1 MLNPSTFIIK
11 LIFKFLI
18 NNLPVGYF
26 KMLKQ
31 VALIALMGLS
41 ASAMAGQWQV
51 KVGGS
56 VLAPQN
62 DDNGTLNIAGK
73 AEVSNE
79 IGFTPSVEYF
89 FENSPLSVEVLLATP
104 FTHDVATE
112 AFGEKTAEFK
122 HLPPTITAKYN
133 FKNSTRFTPYIGV
146 GATVVVPWDEE
157 IALPG
162 HKLDADVAYGV
173 AGQVGFNFQ
182 PADAKNWGVFADVR
196 YAQVET
202 DLTLTKPDGTKVDL
216 GELKVNP
223 WVYTV
228 GYSYKF

>member
-1 MLNPSTFIIK
+1 MFIIK

-18 NNLPVGYF
+18 NNLPVGYL

-51 KVGGS
+51 KVGAS
-56 VLAPQN
+56 SLAPSEDKNVLAGGAF
-62 DDNGTLNIAGK
+62 DNVK
-73 AEVSNE
+73 ASQEY
-79 IGFTPSVEYF
+79 GFTPSVEYF
-89 FENSPLSVEVLLATP
+89 FNDNFSAELLLATP
-104 FTHDVATE
+104 FKHDVSSAGQDI
-112 AFGEKTAEFK
+112 ASFK
-122 HLPPTITAKYN
+122 HLPPTLTAKYN

-157 IALPG
+157 IALPD

-173 AGQVGFNFQ
+173 AGQIGFNFQ
-182 PADAKNWGVFADVR
+182 PSDAKNWGVFADVR

-202 DLTLTKPDGTKVDL
+202 DLTLTTPEGAEVDL

-223 WVYTV
+223 WVYTL

>member
-56 VLAPQN
+56 VVAPTESTSVA
-62 DDNGTLNIAGK
+62 DLGGIKVEADNEFA
-73 AEVSNE
+73 
-79 IGFTPSVEYF
+79 FTPSVEYF
-89 FENSPLSVEVLLATP
+89 FNDNISAELLLATP
-104 FTHDVATE
+104 ISHDVQA
-112 AFGEKTAEFK
+112 AGVNAVKIK
-122 HLPPTITAKYN
+122 HLPPTITAKYH
-133 FKNSTRFTPYIGV
+133 FKNATRFTPYIGV
-146 GATVVVPWDEE
+146 GGTAFIAWDEKTTGPLE
-157 IALPG
+157 E
-162 HKLDADVAYGV
+162 ADVKVKEDFGF
-173 AGQVGFNFQ
+173 AGQVGFNYQ
-182 PADAKNWGVFADVR
+182 PADAKNWGVFFDAR
-196 YAQVET
+196 YAQISPEVT
-202 DLTLTKPDGTKVDL
+202 LSGDVAAKFDLDIDPI
-216 GELKVNP
+216 
-223 WVYTV
+223 VYTL